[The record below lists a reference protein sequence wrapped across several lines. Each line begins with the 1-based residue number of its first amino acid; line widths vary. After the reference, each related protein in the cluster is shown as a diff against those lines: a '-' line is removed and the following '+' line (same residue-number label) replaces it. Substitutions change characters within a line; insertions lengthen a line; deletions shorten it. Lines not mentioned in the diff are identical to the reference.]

1 MQRKEFS
8 FQVEGITICF
18 VQLYNDCWI
27 CSLPHSTANRLR
39 EELLGSDL
47 PVDDLDL
54 PKRIRNVFIA
64 ENISTVHDVIQRTGN
79 EWMKVP
85 NFSRTSLKQLENE
98 LASKGF
104 YLKSPSK

>member
-1 MQRKEFS
+1 MTRREFS

-27 CSLPHSTANRLR
+27 CSLPNSTADRLR
-39 EELLGSDL
+39 QDLLGSDL
-47 PVDDLDL
+47 SVDELNV
-54 PKRIRNVFIA
+54 PKRIKNVFIA
-64 ENISTVHDVIQRTGN
+64 ENMFTVHDVIQRTAN

-104 YLKSPSK
+104 YLRRLNK